1 MENFNVVVLG
11 VGSAGEWVANNVAAA
26 GKSVAAVE
34 ERLVGGECPHLA
46 CMPSKVM
53 LRAADVRK
61 LIGRAHS
68 LGAVSQAIELD
79 DPRAG
84 YQAAVAQRDK
94 VTGVLDDSSHARGI
108 EESGAT
114 LIRGRGRIAGPHR
127 LVVNGRE
134 LGWDD
139 LIIATGTVAA
149 LPPIEGLDGV
159 AFWTSEEMYTATEY
173 TESAVIIGGGPVG
186 CEIAQI
192 LARFG
197 SKVTLVE
204 IASQLLPGEE
214 PSIAEALAD
223 VLREDGVELRLGS
236 KTTRVEASAG
246 EVGLHLE
253 DGSLLTGKRLVVA
266 TGKAAQLDGLG
277 LETLGI
283 EPGPNGFLQVD
294 DQCQVLGQEHV
305 WAAGDVTGIAPFTHV
320 ANYHGR
326 IITAN
331 LLGKTVRADYRAIPR
346 GVYTE
351 PSVVSVGLSSE
362 AAKAQ
367 GIDVATASMDVQE
380 TARAATSG
388 LREGRLVLVADR
400 ARRVLVGASAVG
412 PHAEDWIAEATLAIH
427 AGIPVDVL
435 SAVIHPFPT
444 FSEIYQPPLFQ
455 LAAELGYS

>member
-114 LIRGRGRIAGPHR
+114 LIRGRGRIVRPHQ
-127 LVVNGRE
+127 LVGNGRE
-134 LGWDD
+134 LEWDD
-139 LIIATGTVAA
+139 LVVATGTVAT

-214 PSIAEALAD
+214 RPPKWKRRPAKTSLPRTNARYSAAD
-223 VLREDGVELRLGS
+223 
-236 KTTRVEASAG
+236 
-246 EVGLHLE
+246 
-253 DGSLLTGKRLVVA
+253 
-266 TGKAAQLDGLG
+266 
-277 LETLGI
+277 
-283 EPGPNGFLQVD
+283 
-294 DQCQVLGQEHV
+294 
-305 WAAGDVTGIAPFTHV
+305 
-320 ANYHGR
+320 GR
-326 IITAN
+326 
-331 LLGKTVRADYRAIPR
+331 P
-346 GVYTE
+346 
-351 PSVVSVGLSSE
+351 
-362 AAKAQ
+362 
-367 GIDVATASMDVQE
+367 
-380 TARAATSG
+380 
-388 LREGRLVLVADR
+388 
-400 ARRVLVGASAVG
+400 
-412 PHAEDWIAEATLAIH
+412 
-427 AGIPVDVL
+427 
-435 SAVIHPFPT
+435 
-444 FSEIYQPPLFQ
+444 
-455 LAAELGYS
+455 